1 MEYLAVIRLARPLPM
16 DGHYNLWVLD
26 LPEQRGVFRVGN
38 LICDEARCELAR
50 SDTMA
55 RMSIDELESEAMK
68 LDPKAR
74 ARLAGKLLES
84 LEALSEKENER
95 LWAEEAKRRDSD
107 SDSDQDGDRSA
118 DDVLRDAR
126 GRLG

>member
-1 MEYLAVIRLARPLPM
+1 
-16 DGHYNLWVLD
+16 
-26 LPEQRGVFRVGN
+26 
-38 LICDEARCELAR
+38 
-50 SDTMA
+50 MA